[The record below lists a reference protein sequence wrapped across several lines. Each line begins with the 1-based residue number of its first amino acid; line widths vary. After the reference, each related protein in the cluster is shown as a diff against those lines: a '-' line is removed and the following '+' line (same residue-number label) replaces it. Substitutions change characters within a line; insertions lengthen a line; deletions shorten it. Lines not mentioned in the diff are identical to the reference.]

1 MSYRY
6 CYDCQ
11 SRCDSD
17 DICHNCLDNAERE
30 LKTHAEGTKEFHFDG
45 ERFLNARQ
53 GPETEAHSPLPTG
66 EGPGVG
72 SFATRKLAA
81 MRTNSNAMM
90 WIVLATAVLYVATW
104 FTSGWAHSMFIIL
117 REALLFGLYVCI
129 GWHFWTVVEV
139 AQHYLKSIT
148 EKL

>member
-45 ERFLNARQ
+45 ERFLNASQ

-72 SFATRKLAA
+72 WNARMTSPPANSPPCAPTAT
-81 MRTNSNAMM
+81 
-90 WIVLATAVLYVATW
+90 
-104 FTSGWAHSMFIIL
+104 
-117 REALLFGLYVCI
+117 
-129 GWHFWTVVEV
+129 
-139 AQHYLKSIT
+139 Q
-148 EKL
+148 